1 MTYAELLQRLQHAT
15 PEQLQQ
21 DVTVYV
27 KQLDEFY
34 PVFNSNVTESD
45 NDTQVLDPGHI
56 YMIVDN

>member
-56 YMIVDN
+56 YMIVDK

>member
-34 PVFNSNVTESD
+34 AVFNSNVTESD
-45 NDTQVLDPGHI
+45 DTTQVIDPGHL
-56 YMIVDN
+56 YMIVGN